1 MENKVI
7 IGLDEYLDLRD
18 RAQKVDKLK
27 CIGKIVDEDQ
37 KLYADDPFIGYKV
50 RVRREIIISNKN
62 LTEYINDILG
72 VRGYE
77 VRIEFEKGENNGSI

>member
-18 RAQKVDKLK
+18 KAQKVDKLK
-27 CIGKIVDEDQ
+27 AIATIKDEDWFEQ
-37 KLYADDPFIGYKV
+37 TPWDGLYPHII
-50 RVRREIIISNKN
+50 REIVISSKD

-72 VRGYE
+72 VSGYE
-77 VRIEFEKGENNGSI
+77 VRIEFEKGENNG

>member
-27 CIGKIVDEDQ
+27 CIGKIVDEDEREYLPNYVSAWRC
-37 KLYADDPFIGYKV
+37 KTI
-50 RVRREIIISNKN
+50 REIVISNKD

-77 VRIEFEKGENNGSI
+77 VRIEFEGNKNE

>member
-18 RAQKVDKLK
+18 KAQKVDKLK
-27 CIGKIVDEDQ
+27 CMGRIVDEDEREHIPMIDAW
-37 KLYADDPFIGYKV
+37 KYKTT
-50 RVRREIIISNKN
+50 REIIISSKN

-77 VRIEFEKGENNGSI
+77 VRIEFEKGEEK

>member
-18 RAQKVDKLK
+18 KAQKVDKLK
-27 CIGKIVDEDQ
+27 CIGKIVEEDQ
-37 KLYADDPFIGYKV
+37 KLYADDPFLGYKV

-62 LTEYINDILG
+62 LTEYINDIFG
-72 VRGYE
+72 VRDFE
-77 VRIEFEKGENNGSI
+77 VRIEFEGNKNE

>member
-18 RAQKVDKLK
+18 KAQKVDKLNAISVIK
-27 CIGKIVDEDQ
+27 NSGDKGEF
-37 KLYADDPFIGYKV
+37 DPVCNGWTIH
-50 RVRREIIISNKN
+50 RNEIIVSSKN

-72 VRGYE
+72 VSGYE
-77 VRIEFEKGENNGSI
+77 VRIEFEKGENHE

>member
-18 RAQKVDKLK
+18 RAQKVDWLK
-27 CIGKIVDEDQ
+27 TIATIRDESWLEQTPWNGSYPRIV
-37 KLYADDPFIGYKV
+37 
-50 RVRREIIISNKN
+50 REILISNKD

-77 VRIEFEKGENNGSI
+77 VRIEFEKGEE

>member
-27 CIGKIVDEDQ
+27 NIGKIIAKEDYN
-37 KLYADDPFIGYKV
+37 LDPYYNAWKYDPIK
-50 RVRREIIISNKN
+50 EIVISNKD

-72 VRGYE
+72 VRGFE
-77 VRIEFEKGENNGSI
+77 VRIEFEGDNKNE